1 MTTQTLTIDGI
12 EYPVADLTDEA
23 RSQLANVQIADQEIA
38 RPNMLLAL
46 AQTARNAYATALGEA
61 LPKTEQ

>member
-1 MTTQTLTIDGI
+1 MTTQTVTVDGK
-12 EYPVADLTDEA
+12 EYPMADLTDEA

-38 RPNMLLAL
+38 RLNMLLAL
-46 AQTARNAYATALGEA
+46 AQTARNAYATALGAA